1 MNFDQLLGVI
11 ERNKTIKENGGITSI
26 QGPFPRLGQIY
37 GGFTKSSI
45 TAITA
50 SSGVGKTKF
59 VKQLAVTN
67 VINQT
72 ANTDIKVKIFYFA
85 LEENATDFWLS
96 FICTWLYKKYKINI
110 STQQLKSIGQYT
122 VSKELLE
129 KIIEARKAIEYLQD
143 RVEVIDYIRNPTGI
157 LKYVK
162 AYFDNPNIG
171 EYITKR
177 LDDGREVIT
186 GYKYKDEN
194 LWVFCVVDHISL
206 LSNELSGETRTRLT
220 SYQTFD
226 MFIKDY
232 VLEVFSKRFQM
243 ANIIVH
249 QQTPSSEKAVYT
261 SRGSL
266 IEERIEPSL
275 EELHINKG
283 IHQDYE
289 IVMGLF
295 NPSRYDIEVHNGYD
309 ISLLGRGYRAL
320 KFLKDRHYG
329 LENSSVGLFFNGA
342 TGNFTELPRA
352 EVMQAGNYYEKFINE
367 LTQMQNSQKE
377 TTS

>member
-1 MNFDQLLGVI
+1 MKFTDIINVI
-11 ERNKTIKENGGITSI
+11 ERNKSIKESGGITSI
-26 QGPFPRLGQIY
+26 LPPFERLSHYY

-59 VKQLAVTN
+59 VKQMAVSN

-72 ANTDIKVKIFYFA
+72 YNSNIKVKIFYFA
-85 LEENATDFWLS
+85 LEENSTDFWLS
-96 FICTWLYKKYKINI
+96 FICTWLYKKHQINI
-110 STQQLKSIGQYT
+110 SVAQLKSIGSYT
-122 VSKELLE
+122 VDQDLLSKVMQAE
-129 KIIEARKAIEYLQD
+129 KAIQFLQD

-157 LKYVK
+157 LKYIK
-162 AYFDNPNIG
+162 GYFDNPEIG
-171 EYITKR
+171 SYTYKT
-177 LDDGREVIT
+177 LPDGKQVIS
-186 GYKYKDEN
+186 GYEYKDKD

-206 LSNELSGETRTRLT
+206 LSNEISSETRTRLT
-220 SYQTFD
+220 SYQTLD
-226 MFIKDY
+226 MFVKDY
-232 VLEVFSKRFQM
+232 VLEVFSKRYQM
-243 ANIIVH
+243 VNVIVH

-266 IEERIEPSL
+266 IEEKIEPSL

-329 LENSSVGLFFNGA
+329 LENTSLGLFFNGA
-342 TGNFTELPRA
+342 TGVFGELPKA
-352 EVMQAGNYYEKFINE
+352 EIMQTGNYYDKYSQE
-367 LTQMQNSQKE
+367 LARQSQTKPS
-377 TTS
+377 TN

>member
-1 MNFDQLLGVI
+1 
-11 ERNKTIKENGGITSI
+11 
-26 QGPFPRLGQIY
+26 
-37 GGFTKSSI
+37 
-45 TAITA
+45 
-50 SSGVGKTKF
+50 
-59 VKQLAVTN
+59 
-67 VINQT
+67 
-72 ANTDIKVKIFYFA
+72 
-85 LEENATDFWLS
+85 
-96 FICTWLYKKYKINI
+96 
-110 STQQLKSIGQYT
+110 
-122 VSKELLE
+122 
-129 KIIEARKAIEYLQD
+129 
-143 RVEVIDYIRNPTGI
+143 
-157 LKYVK
+157 
-162 AYFDNPNIG
+162 
-171 EYITKR
+171 
-177 LDDGREVIT
+177 
-186 GYKYKDEN
+186 
-194 LWVFCVVDHISL
+194 
-206 LSNELSGETRTRLT
+206 
-220 SYQTFD
+220 
-226 MFIKDY
+226 